1 MNLVPNR
8 GAPSLYLAGFFTR
21 RESQV
26 ALDFDPP
33 HGSRATQVLVRRMVI
48 LFFPFSLFDRFPQL

>member
-8 GAPSLYLAGFFTR
+8 GAASFYLPGCFTR

-26 ALDFDPP
+26 TRDVDSP
-33 HGSRATQVLVRRMVI
+33 SRVV
-48 LFFPFSLFDRFPQL
+48 QLKFRSDVW

>member
-8 GAPSLYLAGFFTR
+8 GAPSFYVPGCFTL

-33 HGSRATQVLVRRMVI
+33 SRVM
-48 LFFPFSLFDRFPQL
+48 QLKFRSAEW